1 MAKVALSDIIA
12 TAGKEETLEVKV
24 AILRKYDC
32 PALREI
38 LRYTFDPRIQWILP
52 PGSPPFK
59 HTEEVGAEGRLY
71 AEIRKLYLFVQG
83 GNSNLSPIRREQL
96 FITMLETVHPSDADL
111 LLKMKD
117 KNLPGLSAEI
127 VNMAYPDMAIP
138 QQHVSSTLENATLN
152 LKEGDRVYRA
162 QPLETVPSGTPEPDD
177 LVVSNAPQ
185 GTRTVPGHGNIPV
198 INVLNR
204 HQKAGLTRKGKKLS
218 EEVKEKMRQGRRRQI
233 ARDKISKITS
243 GQPVSPEIVV
253 KSSVDRN

>member
-12 TAGKEETLEVKV
+12 AAGKEENLEVKV

-96 FITMLETVHPSDADL
+96 FITMLETVYPGDADL

-117 KNLPGLSAEI
+117 KNLPGLTTEI
-127 VNMAYPDMAIP
+127 VNTAYPDMAIP
-138 QQHVSSTLENATLN
+138 QYPVSSLENATLN
-152 LKEGDRVYRA
+152 LKDGDRVYRA
-162 QPLETVPSGTPEPDD
+162 QPLEPVVENDD

-185 GTRTVPGHGNIPV
+185 GTRTVPGHGSIPE

-218 EEVKEKMRQGRRRQI
+218 EEVKEKMRQGRRQQI
-233 ARDKISKITS
+233 ARDKINKITS
-243 GQPVSPEIVV
+243 GQPVNPEIVV
-253 KSSVDRN
+253 KSLVDRN